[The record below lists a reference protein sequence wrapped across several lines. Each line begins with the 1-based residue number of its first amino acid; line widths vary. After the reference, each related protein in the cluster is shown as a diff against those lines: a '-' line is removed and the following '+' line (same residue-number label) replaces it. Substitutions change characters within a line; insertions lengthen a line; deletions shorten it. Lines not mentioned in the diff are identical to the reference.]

1 MLTATLRGLEADGL
15 VVRSATATPS
25 GRVLYSLSHVG
36 QTLVGPLDEVFRW
49 GQAHHTQVEESRLA
63 NGRTGHGVRPKVR
76 G

>member
-15 VVRSATATPS
+15 VVRTATPS
-25 GRVLYSLSHVG
+25 GRVLYSLSPVG

-63 NGRTGHGVRPKVR
+63 NGRRTQHGVRPKVR